1 MAMIKASKQKKFW
14 AFPVTPAK
22 TSFLTQFPLNIFFSM
37 TFSNMEIISV
47 LWKWVLL
54 NFFRNTLLL
63 RLVGEPWLWWGAE
76 SGGQGLGLGAWRES
90 QSRNSRSKAPSP
102 RLPQPLYTE
111 NLWQQVVQFWET
123 KFRLYQFS
131 KQKSLNA
138 MQGWGWED
146 CVELFRSSQPS
157 TATHSHKRARLTSF
171 TMETSQFAIW
181 CGRNFPNWIL
191 S

>member
-1 MAMIKASKQKKFW
+1 
-14 AFPVTPAK
+14 
-22 TSFLTQFPLNIFFSM
+22 M

-181 CGRNFPNWIL
+181 CGRNFPNRIL

>member
-1 MAMIKASKQKKFW
+1 MAMIKASKQKKILGISRN
-14 AFPVTPAK
+14 P
-22 TSFLTQFPLNIFFSM
+22 SQDLIFDPISPKYIFSM

-181 CGRNFPNWIL
+181 CGRNFPNRIL

>member
-1 MAMIKASKQKKFW
+1 MAMIKASKQKKILGISRN
-14 AFPVTPAK
+14 P
-22 TSFLTQFPLNIFFSM
+22 SQDLIFDPISPKYNFSM

-181 CGRNFPNWIL
+181 CGRNFPNRIL